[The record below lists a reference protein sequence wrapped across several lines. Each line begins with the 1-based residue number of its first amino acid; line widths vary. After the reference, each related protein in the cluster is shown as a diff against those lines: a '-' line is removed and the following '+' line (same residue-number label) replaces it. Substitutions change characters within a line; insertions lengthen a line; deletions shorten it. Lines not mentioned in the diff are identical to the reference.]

1 MNSHSNTEIYRVSHF
16 TTPPSHGSVPLRR
29 RIALR
34 RGGGALTDQRVNMSG
49 GTADAEVQLV
59 LEVTSLSKQAR
70 QKLLA
75 EAGVG
80 TEIDATQALA
90 IKSDLSIPWWYRILI
105 LRRLYNCS
113 KHTPVWSI
121 KHLSQVAEVME
132 CVHGVLEDTK
142 SPSF

>member
-1 MNSHSNTEIYRVSHF
+1 
-16 TTPPSHGSVPLRR
+16 
-29 RIALR
+29 
-34 RGGGALTDQRVNMSG
+34 MSG

-90 IKSDLSIPWWYRILI
+90 IKSDLSIPWYRIRI

-113 KHTPVWSI
+113 KHTTVLSI
-121 KHLSQVAEVME
+121 KHFSQVAEVME
-132 CVHGVLEDTK
+132 CVHGI
-142 SPSF
+142 